1 LLAGFGGHLQV
12 MGLRRLGLIGAAIT
26 FARSERGRRMI
37 QQARAKYDTPQN
49 RAKAKEALT
58 KRTSR
63 TTTGTAPRR

>member
-1 LLAGFGGHLQV
+1 

-49 RAKAKEALT
+49 RAIAIEALAR
-58 KRTSR
+58 RTAR
-63 TTTGTAPRR
+63 TTTGTPPRH